1 MGCHTWFWAPFPEE
15 KITDLQRL
23 AAKSLEDTWKEE
35 KDEDYRKMIG
45 EDRCLTK
52 EDYEFLKN
60 QIETRNLPVIVD
72 YSMSEINDCL
82 TVIDGHI
89 YYGLSLGCIEKD
101 KITFIP
107 THSYFH
113 DIFRI
118 DNYPNWTIYSLR
130 YLKRKLGKKWYN
142 IPEENRKRISE
153 FWKLYPGG
161 VIDFG

>member
-23 AAKSLEDTWKEE
+23 AAKSLEDRW
-35 KDEDYRKMIG
+35 KDEKNEEFRKIIG

-60 QIETRNLPVIVD
+60 QIEIRNLPVIVD
-72 YSMSEINDCL
+72 YSMCEINDFL

-89 YYGLSLGCIEKD
+89 YYDLSLGCNEKD
-101 KITFIP
+101 KISFIP
-107 THSYFH
+107 IHSYFH
-113 DIFRI
+113 DIFRVT
-118 DNYPNWTIYSLR
+118 NYPDWTIYSLR
-130 YLKRKLGKKWYN
+130 YLKRKLGKDWYK
-142 IPEENRKRISE
+142 IPEEDRRRVSE

-161 VIDFG
+161 VITFG